1 MSASAGT
8 FLPAGR
14 VPRPRCDGAPSRSRL
29 MKSPTL
35 DPKLDERLSEAERR
49 FDEVNDAL
57 VSREV
62 LSSPDKLREY
72 GQERSHL
79 EPVVTSG
86 RELRGALAEHRGARE
101 LLDTDDPEMRSLA
114 EEEISRLEERIEVLS
129 QQVRELLLPEDPL
142 ADRAAVVE
150 IRAGAGGDE
159 AGLFA
164 ADLMRMYQHLAERLG
179 WSVELVSLS
188 EGIPGSI
195 KEAIFT
201 VRGRGTYGRLRYES
215 GVHRVQRV
223 PATEAQ
229 GRIHTSAATVAVL
242 PEAEE
247 VDLQIDPQDLRIDVF
262 RSSGPGGQSVNTTD
276 SAVRITHIP
285 TGLVVSCQDE
295 KSQHKNKAKALKVL
309 RSRLLDQMVAEREA
323 ERARDRKAQVGTGDR
338 SAKIRTYNFPQN
350 RVTDH
355 RIGLTLYQ
363 LEDVLDGHID
373 ELIAALRLAAEEEK
387 LGGEK

>member
-1 MSASAGT
+1 
-8 FLPAGR
+8 
-14 VPRPRCDGAPSRSRL
+14 
-29 MKSPTL
+29 MKHPTL

-49 FDEVNDAL
+49 FDEVNEAL
-57 VSREV
+57 ASQAV
-62 LSSPDKLREY
+62 LTHPEKLRDL
-72 GQERSHL
+72 GQERAHL
-79 EPVVTSG
+79 EPIVDAG
-86 RELRGALAEHRGARE
+86 RELRAALSQHRDAEE
-101 LLDTDDPEMRSLA
+101 LLRDADDADLKALA
-114 EEEISRLEERIEVLS
+114 EEELYELSERIETLS
-129 QQVRELLLPEDPL
+129 VEVKELLIPPDPL

-150 IRAGAGGDE
+150 IRAGTGGDE

-164 ADLMRMYQHLAERLG
+164 ADLMRMYRQMAERYG
-179 WSVELVSLS
+179 WSIELMSRS

-195 KEAIFT
+195 KEVIFL
-201 VRGRGTYGRLRYES
+201 VRGRGAYGRLRYES

-223 PATEAQ
+223 PETEAQ

-247 VDLQIDPQDLRIDVF
+247 VDLQIDPNDLRIDVF

-309 RSRLLDQMVAEREA
+309 RSRLLDQMIAEREA
-323 ERARDRKAQVGTGDR
+323 ERARERKTQVGTGDR

-355 RIGLTLYQ
+355 RIGLTLYK
-363 LEDVLDGHID
+363 LGEVLAGDLD
-373 ELIAALRLAAEEEK
+373 ELVSALRLAEEEERME
-387 LGGEK
+387 GDS